1 MSFEYQFPDPRT
13 ADPDGLLAA
22 GGDLS
27 IESLVT
33 AYSQG
38 IFPWYDK
45 QSPILWWSPDP
56 RLILFPGKF
65 KLSASLKQRI
75 RSGVYTVVADHD
87 FEGVIRK
94 CASIRRDGQNGTWI
108 SEAMINAYINLHHA
122 GIAHSFEAYYNNEL
136 VGGLYG
142 VSLGKAFFGESMF
155 YIMRDASKV
164 ALQSLV
170 TWSIR
175 HDFLFIDAQQS
186 TSHLKSLGA
195 EEIEREEFLKL
206 LKKALQFP
214 TIKGKWQIT
223 NHQSP
228 ITK

>member
-1 MSFEYQFPDPRT
+1 MPFEYQFPDPRT

-56 RLILFPGKF
+56 RLVLFPGRFKF
-65 KLSASLKQRI
+65 SASLKQRI
-75 RSGVYTVVADHD
+75 RSGKYTVMTDND
-87 FEGVIRK
+87 FEGVIRG
-94 CASIRRDGQNGTWI
+94 CASMQRDGQDGTWI
-108 SEAMINAYINLHHA
+108 TEAMIRAYTNLHYE
-122 GIAHSFEAYYNNEL
+122 GIAHSFETYHQGKL

-142 VSLGKAFFGESMF
+142 VSLGRAFFGESMF
-155 YIMRDASKV
+155 YLMRDASKV
-164 ALQSLV
+164 AFQSLV
-170 TWSIR
+170 DWTVR

-206 LKKALQFP
+206 LQEALKYP
-214 TIKGKWQIT
+214 TIKGKW
-223 NHQSP
+223 
-228 ITK
+228 